1 MRSTPTRARA
11 VLKLNPLYR
20 LQWEQAQQ
28 AHVLLYPEGMV
39 RLNQSA
45 AEILK
50 LCDGSRTLEQ
60 LVADLETAFGTTGLM
75 DEVVTFV
82 DHARQRGWLTA

>member
-1 MRSTPTRARA
+1 MTQRTQASP
-11 VLKLNPLYR
+11 VLQLNPMFR
-20 LQWEQAQQ
+20 LQWEPAQQ

-39 RLNQSA
+39 KLNQSA

-60 LVADLETAFGTTGLM
+60 LVSDLETAFDASALTP
-75 DEVVTFV
+75 EVTAFV
-82 DHARQRGWLTA
+82 DHAKQRGWLTI

>member
-1 MRSTPTRARA
+1 MTPTSPEAPA
-11 VLKLNPLYR
+11 TLKLNPLYR

-39 RLNQSA
+39 QLNQSA

-50 LCDGSRTLEQ
+50 LCDGSRSLEE
-60 LVADLETAFGTTGLM
+60 LVSDLETAFGTSGLM
-75 DEVVTFV
+75 DEVVTFI
-82 DHARQRGWLTA
+82 DHAKQRGWLTS